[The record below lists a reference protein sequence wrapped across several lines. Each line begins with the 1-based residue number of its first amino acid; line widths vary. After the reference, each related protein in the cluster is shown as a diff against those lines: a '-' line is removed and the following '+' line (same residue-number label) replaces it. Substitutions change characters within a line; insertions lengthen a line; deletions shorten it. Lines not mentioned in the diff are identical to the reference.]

1 MSNLLPDT
9 NQSVVSLGQLI
20 LQFARTN
27 RATYH
32 EDGVTVES
40 DTDHTIMLAVIACAC
55 AERFAPTLNRGK
67 IAELALV
74 HDLVEVYA
82 KDTPTLKPLDKKG
95 VQDKKL
101 REEKAFKKIE
111 KDFGTIFPWVHQTI
125 HEYESL
131 ASPEARF
138 IKAIDKI
145 MPKITSILN
154 KGTTEKKAGFSESD
168 VLEKM
173 YADQQK
179 NIAGWASEWPE
190 IISIYENLAK
200 ASLAPFKKTAKKSRS
215 KK

>member
-1 MSNLLPDT
+1 MNKKSPDI
-9 NQSVVSLGQLI
+9 NKSVVSLGQLI

-67 IAELALV
+67 VAELALV

-82 KDTPTLKPLDKKG
+82 KDTPTLRPLDKKG
-95 VQDKKL
+95 AHDKKL

-111 KDFGTIFPWVHQTI
+111 DNFGTIFPWVHQTI

-138 IKAIDKI
+138 IKAVDKI

-154 KGTTEKKAGFSESD
+154 KGATEKKAGFSESE

-179 NIAGWASEWPE
+179 NIAEWVSDWPE
-190 IISIYENLAK
+190 IVDIYQALAHE
-200 ASLAPFKKTAKKSRS
+200 ALRPFKKSRIE
-215 KK
+215 K

>member
-1 MSNLLPDT
+1 MKTPSPDI
-9 NQSVVSLGQLI
+9 NKSIVSLGQLI

-27 RATYH
+27 RATFH
-32 EDGVTVES
+32 EDGVTPES

-55 AERFAPTLNRGK
+55 AEKFAPGLNRGK

-82 KDTPTLKPLDKKG
+82 KDTPTLKPLDKKRA
-95 VQDKKL
+95 QDKKL

-111 KDFGTIFPWVHQTI
+111 GQFGTIFPWVTQTI

-145 MPKITSILN
+145 MPKITSVLN
-154 KGTTEKKAGFSESD
+154 KGATERNAGFSESD
-168 VLEKM
+168 ELQKM
-173 YADQQK
+173 YANQQK
-179 NIAGWASEWPE
+179 QIAEWVSDYPE
-190 IISIYENLAK
+190 IVDIYEALADE
-200 ASLAPFKKTAKKSRS
+200 ALTPFKKTIKKSPT

>member
-1 MSNLLPDT
+1 MK
-9 NQSVVSLGQLI
+9 
-20 LQFARTN
+20 FARTN

-32 EDGVTVES
+32 EDGITPES

-55 AERFAPTLNRGK
+55 AEKFAPSLNRGK

-82 KDTPTLKPLDKKG
+82 KDTPTLRPLDKKG
-95 VQDKKL
+95 AHEKKL

-111 KDFGTIFPWVHQTI
+111 GQFEIVFPWITQTI

-154 KGTTEKKAGFSESD
+154 NGATEKKAGFSKSD
-168 VLEKM
+168 ELEKM
-173 YADQQK
+173 YANQQK
-179 NIAGWASEWPE
+179 QIAEWVSDWPE
-190 IISIYENLAK
+190 IVDIYEALAHE
-200 ASLAPFKKTAKKSRS
+200 ALTPFKKPSGKKRI
-215 KK
+215 KIIL

>member
-1 MSNLLPDT
+1 MKKRILET
-9 NQSVVSLGQLI
+9 HQSIVSLGQL
-20 LQFARTN
+20 LLKFARTN

-32 EDGVTVES
+32 EDGITPES

-55 AERFAPTLNRGK
+55 AEKFAPSLNRGK

-82 KDTPTLKPLDKKG
+82 KDTPTLRPLDKKG
-95 VQDKKL
+95 AQDKKL

-111 KDFGTIFPWVHQTI
+111 DQFGTIFPWVTQAI

-145 MPKITSILN
+145 MPKVTSILN
-154 KGTTEKKAGFSESD
+154 KGATERKAGFSESD
-168 VLEKM
+168 ELQKM
-173 YADQQK
+173 YTNQQRQ
-179 NIAGWASEWPE
+179 IAEWVSDWPE
-190 IISIYENLAK
+190 IVNIYEALANE
-200 ASLAPFKKTAKKSRS
+200 ALTPFRKPTKKFHIK
-215 KK
+215 

>member
-1 MSNLLPDT
+1 MNKKSPDI
-9 NQSVVSLGQLI
+9 NQSVISLGQLV

-55 AERFAPTLNRGK
+55 AERFAPTLNRGR

-95 VQDKKL
+95 AQDKKV
-101 REEKAFKKIE
+101 REKKAFKKI
-111 KDFGTIFPWVHQTI
+111 KDNFGAIFPWVHQTI

-131 ASPEARF
+131 TSPEARF
-138 IKAIDKI
+138 IKAVDKI

-154 KGTTEKKAGFSESD
+154 KGTTEKNAGFSESE

-173 YADQQK
+173 YANQQK
-179 NIAGWASEWPE
+179 NIAVWASEWPE
-190 IISIYENLAK
+190 IIAIYENLAK
-200 ASLAPFKKTAKKSRS
+200 ASLAPFRKAEIKNRS